1 MNGLVF
7 APILIPFA
15 TALACLA
22 CYRSLRV
29 QRVLSV
35 TGAVGLLASAVAL
48 LLAHTEGEISPV
60 YLGGWEA
67 PYGITLVCDGF
78 SAIMVLLNGITG
90 LACVIY
96 GLGATDSVR
105 ERHGYHFTTHTLLT
119 AVSGAFL
126 AGDLFNLFVWFEVML
141 ISSFVLI
148 TLGGTRG
155 QLEGGIKYVTLNLIA
170 STIFLSAC
178 GLVYGVAGTL
188 NMADLAFKLRVYD
201 NPGVVSAIAILF
213 VVCFGIKAGTFP
225 FFFWLPASYHTP
237 PFAVSALFSGLLTKV
252 GVYAMVRVFTTVFG
266 TTDSFISEVLIWT
279 AGLTMLTGVLGA
291 AAQYEVRRILSFHI
305 ISQIGYMVMG
315 LAVAGVAM
323 NRAIMAESAGNLA
336 DAELMRAAAAISLVG
351 AVFYILHHI
360 IVKTN
365 LFLIAGIIHK
375 LKGSNELKKIG
386 GLYRSHPMLGLLFL
400 IPALSLSGI
409 PILSGFWSKLVL
421 VRGGLEAETYGI
433 VATSLV
439 VSVLTLYSMTKIWA
453 EAFWKNDPRS
463 EAEQAEAVERA
474 NQGEFGF
481 KPRTRLAL
489 MVGPAIGLACLTLVI
504 GFGAG
509 PAFELSERAALQL
522 LDPEQYIEAVLPPE
536 YLANLR
542 ELETA
547 IRLER
552 GEMGPIMLD
561 YASFTGAAGPAPQA
575 WPAGPGPGSGP
586 EWGPD
591 GYASVT
597 EVLP

>member
-1 MNGLVF
+1 MNALVF
-7 APILIPFA
+7 APILIPLA
-15 TALACLA
+15 TGVACMLA
-22 CYRSLRV
+22 SGHLRV

-35 TGAVGLLASAVAL
+35 GGAGGLLASALAL
-48 LLAHTEGEISPV
+48 LAAHTNGEISPV

-78 SAIMVLLNGITG
+78 SAIMVLLNGICG
-90 LACVIY
+90 LACVVY
-96 GLGATDSVR
+96 GLGSTDVVR
-105 ERHGYHFTTHTLLT
+105 ERHGYHATTHTLLA

-170 STIFLSAC
+170 STVFLSAV
-178 GLVYGVAGTL
+178 GLLYGVAGTL

-201 NPGVVSAIAILF
+201 NPGVVSAIAVLF

-252 GVYAMVRVFTTVFG
+252 GVYAMVRVFTLVFG
-266 TTDSFISEVLIWT
+266 AGDSFLYEVLIWT
-279 AGLTMLTGVLGA
+279 AGLTMVTGVLGA
-291 AAQYEVRRILSFHI
+291 AAQFEVRRILSFHI
-305 ISQIGYMVMG
+305 ISQIGYMIMG

-323 NRAIMAESAGNLA
+323 NRAIAAEAAGNPG

-375 LKGSNELKKIG
+375 LKGTNELKKIG
-386 GLYRSHPMLGLLFL
+386 GLYRSHPMLGVLFL

-409 PILSGFWSKLVL
+409 PILSGFWSKLTL

-433 VATSLV
+433 VATSLF

-463 EAEQAEAVERA
+463 EEEQAAAIETEAE
-474 NQGEFGF
+474 GEYGF
-481 KPRTRLAL
+481 KRRTRLAF
-489 MVGPAIGLACLTLVI
+489 MIGPSVAMAALTLAI

-509 PAFELSERAALQL
+509 PAFRLSERAALQL
-522 LDPEQYIEAVLPPE
+522 LEPEQYIEAVLPGE
-536 YLANLR
+536 YLSELR

-547 IRLER
+547 IRIER
-552 GEMGPIMLD
+552 GELAPADESAQAARRDEPRMD
-561 YASFTGAAGPAPQA
+561 GA
-575 WPAGPGPGSGP
+575 
-586 EWGPD
+586 D
-591 GYASVT
+591 GYASAV
-597 EVLP
+597 EVSP